1 MTRHTTKIVYG
12 YYTNRHGN
20 EYRVITDQYSG
31 GIYRVVDV
39 YDDSM
44 NHLIGKDLR
53 NYHGFRKARKSELP
67 QFIGGTF
74 LGEVSFNGWAEEIA

>member
-1 MTRHTTKIVYG
+1 MARHTEKIVYG

-39 YDDSM
+39 YDNSM
-44 NHLIGKDLR
+44 NHLIGKDLH
-53 NYHGFRKARKSELP
+53 NYHGFRRARKSELP
-67 QFIGGTF
+67 QFIGDTF
-74 LGEVSFNGWAEEIA
+74 LGEVSFDGWAEEIA